1 MLAREM
7 VRIVLLLSFEHL
19 YCIFLQT
26 TKARKAGAAIYV
38 IGIVA
43 YVREDVSS
51 ILCNENFK

>member
-1 MLAREM
+1 VLAQEM

-19 YCIFLQT
+19 YCIFIQT
-26 TKARKAGAAIYV
+26 TIARKAGAAIYV